1 MRMKHIVGIICC
13 MAATLMMST
22 ACSEEETGNY
32 SDIALIV
39 KPSAADSIVLESG
52 EKKVFSL
59 NYYTNTSGYV
69 NHMQV
74 KSVDTENGEQTLH
87 DTLYAERTDETTYMF
102 VAPQTSKEN
111 LRVKLTFTAWETTGK
126 KTSQIRYVNI
136 KSRQLLMNE
145 LGPVVLYMATDK
157 DDAICFD
164 SPTQTFCHAYTAGA
178 GGEAKKSDMYLAVD
192 TVDVAANEYR
202 LSFASSTGTQFV
214 RSNSL
219 DYASA
224 SALAIQTV
232 FSNSVRSAKVEDLG
246 INDIVIVGHQA
257 KAEGILFVQNIVRQ
271 GMSNELCLQLRYK
284 PITKQ

>member
-1 MRMKHIVGIICC
+1 MKHIVGIMCC
-13 MAATLMMST
+13 LAATLMLST

-32 SDIALIV
+32 SDIAMIV
-39 KPSAADSIVLESG
+39 RPSAGDSIVLESG
-52 EKKVFSL
+52 EKQVFSL
-59 NYYTNTSGYV
+59 DYYTNTGGYV

-74 KSVDTENGEQTLH
+74 KSVDAEHGEQILH
-87 DTLYAERTDETTYMF
+87 DTLYAESTDETTYMY
-102 VAPQTSKEN
+102 VAPQTAKEN

-136 KSRQLLMNE
+136 KSKQLLMNE
-145 LGPVVLYMATDK
+145 LGPIVLYMATDK

-178 GGEAKKSDMYLAVD
+178 GEESRKSDLYLAVD
-192 TVDVAANEYR
+192 TINVATNEYR
-202 LSFASSTGTQFV
+202 LSFASTTGTQFV

-224 SALAIQTV
+224 SALAVQTV
-232 FSNSVRSAKVEDLG
+232 FDNSVRSAKIEDLG

-284 PITKQ
+284 PITNQ